1 MKCSTGDRH
10 RLSRGRPDIEQMPP
24 SAPLALAIVNARVW
38 TGDARRPWADAVFL
52 RAGVIE
58 AVGSSAEVRKRSDAA
73 TRLIDA
79 KRLMIVHPREDGVLA
94 RGAPADLLLVDRPI
108 GSAGAGAPNDMEIV
122 LAIEGGHIVRD
133 RDALAR

>member
-1 MKCSTGDRH
+1 MSPG
-10 RLSRGRPDIEQMPP
+10 RLGTEQVPT

-38 TGDARRPWADAVFL
+38 TGDPRRPWADAVFL
-52 RAGVIE
+52 RAGRIE
-58 AVGSSAEVRKRSDAA
+58 AVGSSAEVRKRSDSA

-94 RGAPADLLLVDRPI
+94 RGAPADLLLVDRPL
-108 GSAGAGAPNDMEIV
+108 GSAGVGARSDVEIV